1 MGKGVH
7 KKGITCSSERTIMI
21 EIIVAFYFS
30 IMVTGQE
37 WPVVVGPYESWGD
50 CASVRE
56 FLDRRGYET
65 DSCSMLPFPQEKS
78 QYLNVG
84 GIPKTDAERED

>member
-1 MGKGVH
+1 M
-7 KKGITCSSERTIMI
+7 T

-30 IMVTGQE
+30 VMVSGQD
-37 WPVVVGPYESWGD
+37 WPVVVGPYKDWSE

-65 DSCSMLPFPQEKS
+65 DSCSVLPFSQYS

-84 GIPKTDAERED
+84 DLPKTDIERYDHE